1 MDPNSKKTNPG
12 TFMRPAGGGGSLLKS
27 TMVPPSPTGS
37 PLNQNTTAPSA
48 VPSAPVPTAPQ
59 EPNMVRQQPMN
70 ATGQVSSADEN
81 MLILRALVEKLK
93 HNSKMV
99 ASLVQPQTQ
108 TPAPQPQQ
116 PQPPQQLPASMLQQL
131 GRV

>member
-1 MDPNSKKTNPG
+1 
-12 TFMRPAGGGGSLLKS
+12 
-27 TMVPPSPTGS
+27 
-37 PLNQNTTAPSA
+37 
-48 VPSAPVPTAPQ
+48 
-59 EPNMVRQQPMN
+59 MVRQQPMN